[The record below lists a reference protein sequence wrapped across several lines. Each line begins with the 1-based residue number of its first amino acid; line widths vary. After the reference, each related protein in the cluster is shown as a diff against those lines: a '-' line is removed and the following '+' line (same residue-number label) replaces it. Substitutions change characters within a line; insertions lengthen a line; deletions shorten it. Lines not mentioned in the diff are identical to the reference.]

1 MRTYIAHNMDEN
13 KDLLSNLE
21 TTNSEATIAQKLAE
35 EGVSLLRK
43 AEEENKISQVE
54 ALQLAKEK
62 KALVVDNKKTEE
74 EVARLK

>member
-62 KALVVDNKKTEE
+62 KALVVDNKKAEE